1 MLIARACGELRTAL
15 GRDISVIDM
24 FKHPSVGAL
33 ARHLSPPQLE
43 SSPLEEVRHLNDTD
57 RTHESQIAVIGMAG
71 RFPGAD
77 SVEAF
82 WQNVRNGVESITFF
96 SDEDLLQAGTPAS
109 LLKSPKLVKARAI
122 VDGIEY
128 FDAAFFGLNPREA
141 EVMDP
146 QHRLFLEC
154 AWEALESA
162 GYHADGK
169 RVGVYAGAGMNTYLI
184 NLYSNRELMNALG
197 AYSLLTASGNDF
209 LTTRVSYK
217 LNLTGPSITVQ
228 TACSTSLVAVHL
240 ACKSLLNG
248 ECDMAL
254 AGGASVVVPQKS
266 GHLYQ
271 EDSILSP
278 DGHCRAFDAEAR
290 GTVSGDGVG
299 MVLLKRLEDALAD
312 GDMIRAV
319 IKGSAVNN
327 DGAAK
332 AGFTAPSVSAQS
344 QVIKEAQEMAC
355 VDPSTVSYVEAHG
368 TATPLG
374 DPIEVAALIEAFG
387 PAEGGKRHCAIGS
400 VKTNIGHLDA
410 AAGIAGLIKVVKAIE
425 EKQLPPS
432 LHFKQPNP
440 AIDFA
445 NSPFYVNTRLANW
458 QANGS
463 PRRAGVSSFGMGGTN
478 AHLIVEE
485 APGTRPSGPS
495 RSHHLLLFSAKTEA
509 ALEQV
514 TSNLH
519 AHFNRYPSLNLAD
532 AAYTLQVGRQR
543 FDHRRMVVC
552 KDLNDA
558 REMLGEAD
566 ALRVLTSVNDS
577 AARAVGFMFPGQGT
591 QYVRMGAELY
601 DTEAEFREQ
610 VNDCSSRLEPHLGL
624 DLRRVLYPEQAEA
637 EESARLLDQTSVT
650 QAALFVT
657 EYALAKLWMAWGVQP
672 RVMIGHS
679 IGEYVAACLAGV
691 FSLEDALAV
700 VAARGLLMQGLPEG
714 AMLAVSL
721 PESEARALLGKRLSL
736 AAVNGPQRCVVSGPP
751 AAIAGLQ
758 QELDERK
765 VRHRRLRTSHAFHS
779 EMMAPI
785 LRPFAER
792 MQKVKL
798 NPPLIPYVSNLT
810 GNWIT
815 PNEATDPDYW
825 VNHLRRTVRFSEGLE
840 RLVGSFDGVLLEA
853 GPGESLTASA
863 KQLFKSGG
871 RVVLPSM
878 RHPSSEVSDTAF
890 MLNTLGKL
898 WLNGVSPDWAG
909 FYKHQRRLRAPLP
922 TYPFERRRFW
932 IDLDQT
938 AYEAVDAASV
948 QRAPVSAPEHPRPD
962 IRNHYV
968 APGSDLER
976 AVAEIWQESLGI
988 NQIGIHDDFFSLGGD
1003 SLLATHLLSQVGDL
1017 FEVDLPLHKFFAA
1030 PTVAELATLIDGLLT
1045 EKVKGLTDEEFQRL
1059 IE

>member
-1 MLIARACGELRTAL
+1 MSDTERT
-15 GRDISVIDM
+15 SE
-24 FKHPSVGAL
+24 P
-33 ARHLSPPQLE
+33 
-43 SSPLEEVRHLNDTD
+43 
-57 RTHESQIAVIGMAG
+57 QIAVIGMSG

-82 WQNVRNGVESITFF
+82 WQNVKNGVESITFF

-109 LLKSPKLVKARAI
+109 LLRSPKLVKARALLNG
-122 VDGIEY
+122 VEY
-128 FDAAFFGLNPREA
+128 FDAAFFGLNAREA
-141 EVMDP
+141 EIMDP

-162 GYHADGK
+162 GYNAAGGGR

-184 NLYSNRELMNALG
+184 NLYSNRELMNVLG
-197 AYSLLTASGNDF
+197 AYSLLTASSNDF

-217 LNLTGPSITVQ
+217 LDLSGPSITVQ
-228 TACSTSLVAVHL
+228 TACSTSLVAAHL
-240 ACKSLLNG
+240 ACQSLLNG

-254 AGGASVVVPQKS
+254 AGGVSVVVPQKS

-278 DGHCRAFDAEAR
+278 DGHCRAFDADAK

-299 MVLLKRLEDALAD
+299 VVLLKRFADALAD
-312 GDMIRAV
+312 GDMIHAV

-344 QVIKEAQEMAC
+344 QVIMEAQAMAG
-355 VDPSTVSYVEAHG
+355 VDPATIGYVEAHG

-387 PAEGGKRHCAIGS
+387 PADAGKRYCAIGS

-410 AAGIAGLIKVVKAIE
+410 AAGIVGLIKVVKALE

-440 AIDFA
+440 AIDFK
-445 NSPFYVNTRLANW
+445 NGPFYVNTQLADW
-458 QANGS
+458 RTNGS

-485 APGTRPSGPS
+485 APGTSPSGPS
-495 RSHHLLLFSAKTEA
+495 RSDHLLLFSAKTEA

-514 TSNLH
+514 TSNLCT
-519 AHFNRYPSLNLAD
+519 HFNRHPSLNPAD

-552 KDLNDA
+552 RDLNDA
-558 REMLGEAD
+558 REVLGTAD
-566 ALRVLTSVNDS
+566 PLRVLTSIDDS
-577 AARAVGFMFPGQGT
+577 ADRAVGFLFPGQGT

-601 DTEAEFREQ
+601 EGEAEFREQ
-610 VNDCSSRLEPHLGL
+610 VNGCSEMLEPQLGL
-624 DLRRVLYPEQAEA
+624 DLRRVLYPEPAQV
-637 EESARLLDQTSVT
+637 EESSRLLDQTSVT

-691 FSLEDALAV
+691 FSLADALAV

-721 PESEARALLGKRLSL
+721 PESEARALLGDRLSL
-736 AAVNGPQRCVVSGPP
+736 AAINSPRACVVSGPP
-751 AAIAGLQ
+751 DAITGLQ
-758 QELDERK
+758 RGLEERK
-765 VRHRRLRTSHAFHS
+765 VRYRRLRTSHAFHS

-785 LRPFAER
+785 LRPFSER

-798 NPPLIPYVSNLT
+798 NPPLIRYLSNLT

-825 VNHLRRTVRFSEGLE
+825 VNHLRRTVRFSEGLG

-863 KQLFKSGG
+863 RQSLQSES

-878 RHPSSEVSDTAF
+878 RHPSNEVSDTAF
-890 MLNTLGKL
+890 MLTTLGKL
-898 WLNGVSPDWAG
+898 WLAGVSPDWVG
-909 FYKHQRRLRAPLP
+909 VYRHQRRLRVPLP

-932 IDLDQT
+932 INMDQT
-938 AYEAVDAASV
+938 AYEAAGPTDM
-948 QRAPVSAPEHPRPD
+948 QRAPVSLPEHPRPD
-962 IRNHYV
+962 IQNSYL
-968 APGSDLER
+968 APANDLER
-976 AVAEIWQESLGI
+976 ALVEIWQASLGI
-988 NQIGIHDDFFSLGGD
+988 NQIGIYDDFFGLGGD
-1003 SLLATHLLSQVGDL
+1003 SLLATHLLSRAGEI
-1017 FEVDLPLHKFFAA
+1017 FEVDLPLHTFFAA
-1030 PTVAELATLIDGLLT
+1030 PTISELATLIDSLLT
-1045 EKVKGLTDEEFQRL
+1045 EKVKELSNEEFQRL